1 MNCFLFTNPPIHQS
15 SNPPNSV
22 RDSLWCFDTHRLR
35 CFHNQNGNCAVGDV
49 QASVFAAPACANLQV
64 SLLTAACWKD
74 SSIHYTNIQK
84 QCIDCIDICMYMM
97 RTDTSSFTCIV
108 CIVVHMDLDIYYII
122 RHIRISLYI
131 YHIYLYHIYIY
142 MWPNREDFLVTAPRS
157 LRRAPIPTIREL
169 PSSWSPPSFGQ
180 SPRPELGDMSTCPHK
195 ICTFR
200 SKVTSGDIRCIYVWI
215 KKTKKNKRHQ
225 EAWILNSWK
234 MIPTWVP
241 DNCLIS
247 PQATPQITER
257 YFRIPFV
264 TDPDSRVFFL
274 VKARVQEVDTER
286 EAGNGKME
294 RWL

>member
-1 MNCFLFTNPPIHQS
+1 MNCFLFTNPSIHQS

-142 MWPNREDFLVTAPRS
+142 ICDQIGRIFLWPLHGRSGVHLFPRS
-157 LRRAPIPTIREL
+157 ESSHRVGVLLRSASLQGRNLATCRHVHIKSAHP
-169 PSSWSPPSFGQ
+169 G
-180 SPRPELGDMSTCPHK
+180 PRWHQ
-195 ICTFR
+195 
-200 SKVTSGDIRCIYVWI
+200 VTSGVSMY
-215 KKTKKNKRHQ
+215 
-225 EAWILNSWK
+225 E
-234 MIPTWVP
+234 
-241 DNCLIS
+241 
-247 PQATPQITER
+247 
-257 YFRIPFV
+257 
-264 TDPDSRVFFL
+264 
-274 VKARVQEVDTER
+274 
-286 EAGNGKME
+286 
-294 RWL
+294 